1 MRSCSLR
8 SVCSGSV
15 ILVAFALYLQIGYVR
30 SSGKPAVP
38 GLAAYPDVLLV
49 FEYDG
54 SFDWEVV
61 LKDARTKDAVEWM
74 RNLPDRLTQTSAD
87 PAGQELLVRTYRIIQ
102 ICICT
107 LQPELH
113 MHAATYEPPE
123 LVKSK
128 LQAGSSLTIAV
139 CHLPS

>member
-61 LKDARTKDAVEWM
+61 HKDARTKDAVEWM

-102 ICICT
+102 IAYAHCNQNCT
-107 LQPELH
+107 CMLQLMNHRSLSKVNCKPEVH
-113 MHAATYEPPE
+113 
-123 LVKSK
+123 
-128 LQAGSSLTIAV
+128 
-139 CHLPS
+139 